1 MIERPRNVRLA
12 TAADTDAIYE
22 FSVNMQFE
30 NGLFHIDI
38 PKAKRVVAACA
49 SGQGGLVGVIED
61 DGKIVGSVALLYSQQ
76 WYSDEWYLEE
86 LWNYIDPEYRKK
98 MYILDLIH
106 FSKWVSEHI
115 KPGGMPLIMGILS
128 NIRTE
133 AKVRLYKRELPL
145 VGGYFLYGRDL
156 PNHMTTTRMDGD
168 LKDG

>member
-1 MIERPRNVRLA
+1 MTPRPQNVRLA
-12 TAADTDAIYE
+12 TAADAAAIYE
-22 FSVNMQFE
+22 FSVNVQFE

-49 SGQGGLVGVIED
+49 GGEAGVVGLIED

-86 LWNYIDPEYRKK
+86 LWNYVDPDYRKK
-98 MYILDLIH
+98 MYVLDLIH
-106 FSKWVSEHI
+106 FSKWVSDCI
-115 KPGGMPLIMGILS
+115 KAGGMPLIMGILS

-133 AKVRLYKRELPL
+133 AKIRLYKREMPL
-145 VGGYFLYGRDL
+145 VGGYFLYGRAL
-156 PNHMTTTRMDGD
+156 PSHMTATRMDGD